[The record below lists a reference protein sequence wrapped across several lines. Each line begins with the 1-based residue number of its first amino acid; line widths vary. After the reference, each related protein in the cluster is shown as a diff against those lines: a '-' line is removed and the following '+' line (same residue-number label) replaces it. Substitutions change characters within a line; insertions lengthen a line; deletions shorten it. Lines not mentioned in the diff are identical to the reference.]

1 MPLRP
6 SFLTQIL
13 MLGLAGAGAA
23 TLALRPVSIVDG
35 DSVHLAGL
43 GLARLEGVDTPELDG
58 ACAEE
63 VSLARQAARRLG
75 ELLREGPVVVVWD
88 RGRREKY
95 GRPLVRIEAAGRDV
109 ALTLIAE
116 GLGRPYDGGERPDWC
131 G

>member
-35 DSVHLAGL
+35 DSLRLAGMAL
-43 GLARLEGVDTPELDG
+43 VRLDGIDTPELDG
-58 ACAEE
+58 ECPAETA
-63 VSLARQAARRLG
+63 LAKRAAARLA
-75 ELLREGPVVVVWD
+75 ELIGAGPVTVTW
-88 RGRREKY
+88 GGMRREKY
-95 GRPLVRIEAAGRDV
+95 GRPLVRISAGGRDV

-116 GLGRPYDGGERPDWC
+116 GLGRAYHGEARGGWC